1 MKKWIAIVLVAM
13 MALALVACGGKGAK
27 GEGIVGTWKLADG
40 EGEAQQAVQ
49 MILAMGGT
57 MTFTFNEDGTG
68 HMKMDV
74 MGQQQDQD
82 FNYTIENN
90 QIVIDGAGAD
100 YKLDGDKLTIQVE
113 GMAMIFDRQ

>member
-68 HMKMDV
+68 V
-74 MGQQQDQD
+74 MGVNLGGKDESEN
-82 FNYTIENN
+82 FTYTLEEGKIL
-90 QIVIDGAGAD
+90 IDGSPTE
-100 YKLDGDKLTIQVE
+100 YRLDDGRLYLNINGTV
-113 GMAMIFDRQ
+113 MIFDRK

>member
-1 MKKWIAIVLVAM
+1 MKKTIAILLAALMVLASI
-13 MALALVACGGKGAK
+13 ACGGKK
-27 GEGIVGTWKLADG
+27 SDSVVGTWELTDG
-40 EGEAQQAVQ
+40 EGEEAQQTVR
-49 MILAMGGT
+49 MMLALGMT